1 MAAFSIEW
9 ADNTRDPVGSKRSS
23 RFVRAKMS
31 TGFGLRAR
39 VVALIVMVAAP
50 LIALLLF
57 ETSEERGVALDHA
70 HARVADLARVS
81 AAQEDNDL
89 QDARTL
95 VLVLGRV
102 AEIREALAPGAD
114 AGRCHALLRKVVQD
128 HPQVAAITVTG
139 PGGWAAC
146 GSHTPKPDVDFSD
159 RDWFIAAIAPDAA
172 PVVASRVIM
181 SRQLGRPTVV
191 VASRT
196 PAANAGE
203 PALGVVSAS
212 LDLGWLSSL
221 ASQYPQDGPAIAGI
235 IDPGTGAVLAHSKGR
250 TDDLGQI
257 STDPALLDAIRSHPE
272 GGSVETTV
280 AGGAGQIIGFAPL
293 PGGPTSRAVVYVSLQ
308 RDAVL
313 AAANWRA
320 IRSVGVTAGGLL
332 AALVIGCLL
341 ASRVLLRPI
350 RLLADAARG
359 MGEGRLDLKAP
370 VARLGAAEFRDLGEA
385 LNAMAASLDG
395 KREALARSEELYR
408 VLTENM
414 TDVVVLMDPEF
425 HRLYVSPAA
434 NEMLGCAPE
443 TLVGRTGFELVHPA
457 DRPAVRLAK
466 RALEAGEPG
475 LCLEVRVIRPD
486 GRTIWAQMIINRLED
501 GRGYVATL
509 RDITDRRDAEE
520 GLLEANRKLETMAS
534 EDALTGVAN
543 RRRFDEMLQHEWRR
557 ARRDG
562 APLCLLLIDVD
573 HFKAFNDRYGHQAGD
588 QCLRRVSAAITDVLR
603 KSRDMVSRYGGE
615 EFTVILP
622 GAAHHDAMA
631 IAERIRLTIRE
642 AGMNHDGVTLAPLT
656 VSIGLASALPAT
668 DGDDPA
674 VLLHKADGAL
684 YAAKRQGRDRVA
696 VHAADADYLQP
707 MQG

>member
-280 AGGAGQIIGFAPL
+280 AGKSSASPHCPAAQPAARSSMSACSGTLCWPQPTGAPSDPWASPQAGCWPL
-293 PGGPTSRAVVYVSLQ
+293 SSSGACWQAACCCGRSACWPMPRAAWARAGWTSR
-308 RDAVL
+308 RR
-313 AAANWRA
+313 WRA
-320 IRSVGVTAGGLL
+320 WG
-332 AALVIGCLL
+332 
-341 ASRVLLRPI
+341 RPSS
-350 RLLADAARG
+350 ATWAR
-359 MGEGRLDLKAP
+359 
-370 VARLGAAEFRDLGEA
+370 
-385 LNAMAASLDG
+385 
-395 KREALARSEELYR
+395 
-408 VLTENM
+408 
-414 TDVVVLMDPEF
+414 
-425 HRLYVSPAA
+425 H
-434 NEMLGCAPE
+434 
-443 TLVGRTGFELVHPA
+443 
-457 DRPAVRLAK
+457 
-466 RALEAGEPG
+466 
-475 LCLEVRVIRPD
+475 
-486 GRTIWAQMIINRLED
+486 
-501 GRGYVATL
+501 
-509 RDITDRRDAEE
+509 
-520 GLLEANRKLETMAS
+520 
-534 EDALTGVAN
+534 
-543 RRRFDEMLQHEWRR
+543 
-557 ARRDG
+557 
-562 APLCLLLIDVD
+562 
-573 HFKAFNDRYGHQAGD
+573 
-588 QCLRRVSAAITDVLR
+588 
-603 KSRDMVSRYGGE
+603 
-615 EFTVILP
+615 
-622 GAAHHDAMA
+622 
-631 IAERIRLTIRE
+631 
-642 AGMNHDGVTLAPLT
+642 
-656 VSIGLASALPAT
+656 
-668 DGDDPA
+668 
-674 VLLHKADGAL
+674 
-684 YAAKRQGRDRVA
+684 
-696 VHAADADYLQP
+696 
-707 MQG
+707 